1 MKQILYFSGKFCAPC
16 SSFKPTIDSISQRVG
31 VNYIDVDDNPSIVA
45 EYGVRSVPT
54 LIFLKDNRMV
64 EKRSG
69 VMSEQQIMQIYN
81 SL

>member
-16 SSFKPTIDSISQRVG
+16 SSFKPTIDKISQQLNV
-31 VNYIDVDDNPSIVA
+31 VYIDVDENNLVVA

-54 LIFLKDNRMV
+54 LIFLRDNRMI

>member
-16 SSFKPTIDSISQRVG
+16 SSFKPTIDKISQQLNV
-31 VNYIDVDDNPSIVA
+31 VYIDVDENNLVVA

-54 LIFLKDNRMV
+54 LIFLRDNMMV

>member
-16 SSFKPTIDSISQRVG
+16 SSFKPTIDKISQQLNV
-31 VNYIDVDDNPSIVA
+31 VYIDVDENNLVVA

-54 LIFLKDNRMV
+54 LVFLRDNRMV

>member
-16 SSFKPTIDSISQRVG
+16 SSFKPTIDKISQQLNV
-31 VNYIDVDDNPSIVA
+31 VYIDVDENNLVVA

-54 LIFLKDNRMV
+54 LIFLRDNRMV

>member
-16 SSFKPTIDSISQRVG
+16 SSFKPTIDKISQQLNV
-31 VNYIDVDDNPSIVA
+31 VYIDVDENNLVVA